1 MIVSNQELLEASIQI
16 ERSGKAFYA
25 ELSKCVEDSTAREF
39 LKVMAQEE
47 ALHEE
52 EFKEILTEKGD
63 NEYGWEK
70 DQKIRNLIDKQFKTD
85 IFPAIDGVMAHVS
98 EMEGIEKALEFALEA
113 EKVSAEFYGLL
124 GEACEDIDIKTQLI
138 KLELAESEHLKK
150 VEFLAKRF
158 KSK

>member
-1 MIVSNQELLEASIQI
+1 
-16 ERSGKAFYA
+16 
-25 ELSKCVEDSTAREF
+25 
-39 LKVMAQEE
+39 
-47 ALHEE
+47 
-52 EFKEILTEKGD
+52 
-63 NEYGWEK
+63 
-70 DQKIRNLIDKQFKTD
+70 
-85 IFPAIDGVMAHVS
+85 
-98 EMEGIEKALEFALEA
+98 MEGIEKALEFALEA